1 MPLELR
7 PVYFSSVVNFF
18 YFLKGRNKK
27 KSPRPASASA
37 SAVSVYPSPA
47 HSVQFQS
54 ISPRPPQTNKQTKKI
69 LPISIPF
76 ISARGGREASRVF
89 HFEIKP
95 RRCRRR
101 WRTPRRSPPS
111 LSLPPASPVAGT
123 TPRGRA
129 PAPTHPPTCPPSLG
143 ASALQVRGRGPP
155 GAGGRAVRRRR
166 RPRAARHALGGPAP
180 AAIERGGG
188 TRVHRGGCIAGWW
201 G

>member
-27 KSPRPASASA
+27 NLPGLPVLVPLPFPYTPARPIQFNSNQSAH
-37 SAVSVYPSPA
+37 A
-47 HSVQFQS
+47 HHK
-54 ISPRPPQTNKQTKKI
+54 QTNKQKNPPHFH
-69 LPISIPF
+69 PIHL
-76 ISARGGREASRVF
+76 RQRREASRVF